1 MVTQRDPRDLRPHAK
16 AVGLVQTHWRGGPP
30 AGYDAATVHEAS
42 QSMPNLPP
50 LPRPRLR
57 RSIPVGGSVAPDA
70 VEVAEPQ
77 VVEAAGLRWIHIED
91 PHLADREWLEAR
103 YDFHPLDWED
113 VYSRNQRSKL
123 DVYDDYLFIV
133 LHFPIF
139 EKASGRLLTAELDL
153 FVGPDYLITLAETPL
168 PPLAAMFERMGE
180 REELRESTFSKGS
193 GYLLYKIVD
202 TNVDA
207 AFPMLRKMGTKL
219 DRLEDEILEGRS
231 SEIVRD
237 ISNAKQEIINFR
249 RIVRPQRAVLR
260 DLERTKQ
267 RYLAEE
273 LEIYFDDISDAAER
287 IWDTLEN
294 YKEVVEALES
304 TNESVIT
311 HRLNDSFR
319 ILTAASVILLPLTLI
334 ASIYGMNV
342 PVPGENEPFS
352 FWVVVALMGAML
364 VGLTILFRRRGWL

>member
-1 MVTQRDPRDLRPHAK
+1 MGGGRWMREQAARPFVPVTPARASRYDPGERHVD
-16 AVGLVQTHWRGGPP
+16 
-30 AGYDAATVHEAS
+30 AS
-42 QSMPNLPP
+42 QYPMPNLPP
-50 LPRPRLR
+50 IPRPRLR
-57 RSIPVGGSVAPDA
+57 RPPVGGSDLPGVA
-70 VEVAEPQ
+70 EVADPQ
-77 VVEAAGLRWIHIED
+77 VVEASGLRWIHVDD
-91 PHLADREWLEAR
+91 PRLAHRDTLEETF
-103 YDFHPLDWED
+103 DFHPLDWED

-133 LHFPIF
+133 LHFPVF
-139 EKASGRLLTAELDL
+139 EKISGRLLTAELDM
-153 FVGPDYLITLAETPL
+153 FVGSDYLITFTEVPL
-168 PPLAAMFERMGE
+168 PPLQAMFERMGE

-202 TNVDA
+202 TNDA
-207 AFPMLRKMGTKL
+207 AFPMLRKMGNKL
-219 DRLEDEILEGRS
+219 DRLEDDILEGRS

-304 TNESVIT
+304 TNESVLS
-311 HRLNDSFR
+311 HKLNDSFR
-319 ILTAASVILLPLTLI
+319 ILTAASVILLPLTLV

-352 FWVVVALMGAML
+352 FWVVVLLMGALL
-364 VGLTILFRRRGWL
+364 VALTILFRRRGWL

>member
-1 MVTQRDPRDLRPHAK
+1 
-16 AVGLVQTHWRGGPP
+16 
-30 AGYDAATVHEAS
+30 
-42 QSMPNLPP
+42 MPNLPP
-50 LPRPRLR
+50 IPRPRLR
-57 RSIPVGGSVAPDA
+57 RPVQVGGSVAPDA
-70 VEVAEPQ
+70 LEVAEPQ
-77 VVEAAGLRWIHIED
+77 IVEAAGLRWIHIED
-91 PHLADREWLEAR
+91 PRLADREWLEDR

-139 EKASGRLLTAELDL
+139 EKSSGRLLTAELDL
-153 FVGPDYLITLAETPL
+153 FVGPDYLITLSETPL
-168 PPLAAMFERMGE
+168 PPLEAMFGRMGE

-207 AFPMLRKMGTKL
+207 AFPMLRKMGNKL
-219 DRLEDEILEGRS
+219 DRLEDDILEGRS

-267 RYLAEE
+267 RYLNEE
-273 LEIYFDDISDAAER
+273 MEIYFDDISDAAER

-304 TNESVIT
+304 TNESVLS
-311 HRLNDSFR
+311 HKLNDSFR

-334 ASIYGMNV
+334 ASVYGMNV

-352 FWVVVALMGAML
+352 FWVVVALMAFML
-364 VGLTILFRRRGWL
+364 VVLTILFRRRGWL

>member
-1 MVTQRDPRDLRPHAK
+1 
-16 AVGLVQTHWRGGPP
+16 
-30 AGYDAATVHEAS
+30 
-42 QSMPNLPP
+42 MPNLPP
-50 LPRPRLR
+50 IPRPRLR
-57 RSIPVGGSVAPDA
+57 RPIPAGGSVAPG
-70 VEVAEPQ
+70 VGEVAEPRI
-77 VVEAAGLRWIHIED
+77 VEAAGLRWIHIED
-91 PHLADREWLEAR
+91 PRLAHREWLEDH

-133 LHFPIF
+133 LHFPVF
-139 EKASGRLLTAELDL
+139 EKSSGRLLTAELDM
-153 FVGPDYLITLAETPL
+153 FVGPDYLITFTETAL
-168 PPLAAMFERMGE
+168 PPLAAMFERME
-180 REELRESTFSKGS
+180 AREELRESTFSKGS

-207 AFPMLRKMGTKL
+207 AFPMLRKMGNKL
-219 DRLEDEILEGRS
+219 DALEDDILEGRS
-231 SEIVRD
+231 SAIVRA

-304 TNESVIT
+304 TNESVLT

-342 PVPGENEPFS
+342 PVPGEDEPYS
-352 FWVVVALMGAML
+352 FWFVLAVMAVLLGALVL
-364 VGLTILFRRRGWL
+364 IFRRRGWL